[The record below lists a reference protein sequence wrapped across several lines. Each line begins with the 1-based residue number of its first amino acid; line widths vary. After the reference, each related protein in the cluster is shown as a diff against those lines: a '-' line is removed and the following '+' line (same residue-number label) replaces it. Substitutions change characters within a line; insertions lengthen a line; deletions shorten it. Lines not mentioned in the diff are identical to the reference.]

1 MTESHYAEMV
11 ALHRKYSAQGL
22 SIVAFPSNQF
32 GYQEPGSDADIK
44 AFAASRGAS
53 FNLMS
58 KIDVNG
64 PRASPVYKY
73 LKSVTRSP
81 PHPSLILKM
90 YTLPCPTLL
99 LFTPFSLSCLYSQL
113 WRHSLELRDVLPCLP
128 ER

>member
-73 LKSVTRSP
+73 LKSVTSSGDIPWNFGMYYLVSRNGEAKAFQTNP
-81 PHPSLILKM
+81 ASLDHMIQA
-90 YTLPCPTLL
+90 
-99 LFTPFSLSCLYSQL
+99 QL
-113 WRHSLELRDVLPCLP
+113 NRPQEL
-128 ER
+128 